1 MKTICISV
9 DASCHKQE
17 IEIIKAVVIA
27 QIVPIL
33 KNLFPVS
40 GVITDG
46 VFVKTFIDVEGID
59 PEVFD
64 FCHISNFCDDLYK
77 GFLYS
82 KQYDFDCSVNAYA
95 DILPQELEKDDDIT
109 RLAKLKESISPNRK
123 ISIPQSLAEDICD
136 YCESQA
142 IYDKLGDYGDFYYKL
157 KQILNK

>member
-1 MKTICISV
+1 MKTICISI
-9 DASCHKQE
+9 DASCHKKD
-17 IEIIKAVVIA
+17 IETIKAVVVLK
-27 QIVPIL
+27 IVPVL
-33 KNLFPVS
+33 KNMYPVS

-64 FCHISNFCDDLYK
+64 FCHISNFCGYL
-77 GFLYS
+77 FREVLHS
-82 KQYDFDCSVNAYA
+82 KQYKFDCGVSVYS
-95 DILPQELEKDDDIT
+95 DILPKELEDDDIT
-109 RLAKLKESISPNRK
+109 KLAKLKERLSPERK
-123 ISIPQSLAEDICD
+123 ISIPASLAEDICA

>member
-17 IEIIKAVVIA
+17 IEIIKAVVIT

-64 FCHISNFCDDLYK
+64 FCHISNFCRDLYN

-82 KQYDFDCSVNAYA
+82 YSVNAYA

-109 RLAKLKESISPNRK
+109 KLAKLKESLSPNRK

-157 KQILNK
+157 KQTINK